1 MTPQSSNKPLVSVIM
16 PVYNGAKHI
25 SQSIDCI
32 LGQSYR
38 NFELIIVNDGSTD
51 ETLSLITPP
60 SYQITKSS

>member
-1 MTPQSSNKPLVSVIM
+1 M